1 MTDTVMQKSYKMQWL
16 LTGLMLA
23 VLTVAC
29 GWLLVVF
36 WDDIKSI
43 AWLYDLFKIIA
54 IVAPLMGAVA
64 YLTFAERKIIGYM
77 QVRIGPNRVGP
88 RGWLQPIADALK
100 LLMKEIVIPTNA
112 NRFLF
117 VVAPMLS
124 IAPALAAWAVLPFT
138 DTLVLA
144 NIDASLL
151 YILALTSMGVY
162 GVIIA
167 GWASNSKYAFL
178 GAMRCAAQ
186 IVSYEIAMGFA
197 LVGVLLAGGSLNLV
211 DIVQAQQGSLLHW
224 FWLPLLPL
232 FLVYFIS
239 GVAETNRAP
248 FDVSEGE
255 SEIVAGFH
263 VEYSG
268 MAFAVF
274 FLAEYANM
282 ILIAALASLMFLGG
296 WLSPFEGT
304 WFESWFAWVPGIF
317 WLFAKMAVML
327 LLFLWFRATFP
338 RYRYD
343 QIMRLGWKVFIPIT
357 IVWLVIEGAAVV
369 ANVGP
374 WFD

>member
-1 MTDTVMQKSYKMQWL
+1 
-16 LTGLMLA
+16 MLA

-167 GWASNSKYAFL
+167 GWSSNSKYAFL

-211 DIVQAQQGSLLHW
+211 EIVQAQQGSLLHW

-268 MAFAVF
+268 MAF
-274 FLAEYANM
+274 
-282 ILIAALASLMFLGG
+282 
-296 WLSPFEGT
+296 
-304 WFESWFAWVPGIF
+304 
-317 WLFAKMAVML
+317 
-327 LLFLWFRATFP
+327 
-338 RYRYD
+338 
-343 QIMRLGWKVFIPIT
+343 
-357 IVWLVIEGAAVV
+357 
-369 ANVGP
+369 
-374 WFD
+374 